1 MNKTLYLKHQDWIK
15 SDGFITK
22 VNGISAIKYN
32 LSFKIAISKQ
42 INAKS
47 LNFTP
52 KPLGKYSDNIP
63 GCNDI
68 IFIHCMVVSQ
78 RSSAW
83 TEPRNHSSIFFY
95 FLCVSLFTTLPTKL
109 YDKNT
114 ISDYD
119 TNLLPK
125 YSISD

>member
-1 MNKTLYLKHQDWIK
+1 M
-15 SDGFITK
+15 
-22 VNGISAIKYN
+22 
-32 LSFKIAISKQ
+32 
-42 INAKS
+42 
-47 LNFTP
+47 
-52 KPLGKYSDNIP
+52 
-63 GCNDI
+63 
-68 IFIHCMVVSQ
+68 IF
-78 RSSAW
+78 
-83 TEPRNHSSIFFY
+83 SSIVRLSVKGLQLEPSPVTIRQFFFS